1 MVLTKHPWSTSQRW
15 MVCLGILSA
24 IALLSACGQS
34 SDTTNSENSSEASS
48 SSSDASSTPS
58 STSETSDASSGSDP
72 SATQAVTVTANSF
85 GNAELC
91 MTVDELQQAIP
102 DLVVGPYE
110 EQGPLVDTEGVTVT
124 DAEGNFEFYALA
136 VAGSG
141 PQLNLFM
148 TDNPKYQTAEGVGPK
163 ALIETAE
170 TQYGS
175 AKLMYHLMNESR
187 EFVAFENGP
196 ENIGFRTGLGP
207 EAGIYESEQE
217 YNETEEYKPEAEIQ
231 EVWLVIPECRQ

>member
-1 MVLTKHPWSTSQRW
+1 MVSTKRLWSASQRW
-15 MVCLGILSA
+15 MVCLGVWSA

-34 SDTTNSENSSEASS
+34 SDTTNSD
-48 SSSDASSTPS
+48 SSSDASSPSEEASSTSS
-58 STSETSDASSGSDP
+58 STSETSDASSESDP
-72 SATQAVTVTANSF
+72 AATQTVTVTASGF

-124 DAEGNFEFYALA
+124 DSEGNFEFYALA

-148 TDNPKYQTAEGVGPK
+148 TDNSKYQTSEGVGPK
-163 ALIETAE
+163 TLIETAE

-187 EFVAFENGP
+187 EFVAFQNGP
-196 ENIGFRTGLGP
+196 ENIGFRTGSGP

-217 YNETEEYKPEAEIQ
+217 YNETEDYKPDAEIQ
-231 EVWLVIPECRQ
+231 EVWLVKPECE